1 MEFMTNYCY
10 HRCRE
15 KEKAEPGLVM

>member
-1 MEFMTNYCY
+1 MTNYCY